1 MTRDEIIT
9 ILQAGVCEV
18 TFTKVNGELRQM
30 PCTLKNELLPV
41 ADTNKLHEEKTRKQN
56 PDNLSVWCTDKNEWR
71 SFKIANVQQITPLH
85 KTHTITLE
93 EDPETGDLILPFTDE
108 ILQEA
113 GWQEGDTLE
122 WTDLK
127 NGSWSLAKKQDETE
141 K

>member
-1 MTRDEIIT
+1 MTKEEIVAL
-9 ILQAGVCEV
+9 LQAGVCEV
-18 TFTKVNGELRQM
+18 TFTKVNGEIRQM
-30 PCTLKNELLPV
+30 PCTLKSELLPV
-41 ADTNKLHEEKTRKQN
+41 VDNNKLNEEKTRKQN

-71 SFKIANVQQITPLH
+71 SFKIANVQQITPIH

-108 ILQEA
+108 IMQEA
-113 GWQEGDTLE
+113 GWTEGDTLE

-127 NGSWSLAKKQDETE
+127 NGSWSLAKKQDETA

>member
-9 ILQAGVCEV
+9 LLQAGVCEV

-30 PCTLKNELLPV
+30 PCTLKNELLPA
-41 ADTNKLHEEKTRKQN
+41 ADVNKLHEESTRKQN

-71 SFKIANVQQITPLH
+71 SFKIANVQQIMPLH

-127 NGSWSLAKKQDETE
+127 NGSWSLAKKQDETA

>member
-1 MTRDEIIT
+1 MTKEEIVAM
-9 ILQAGVCEV
+9 LQAGVCEV
-18 TFTKVNGELRQM
+18 TFTKVNGEIRQM
-30 PCTLKNELLPV
+30 PCTLKSELLPTV
-41 ADTNKLHEEKTRKQN
+41 DANKLHEEKTRKQN

-85 KTHTITLE
+85 KTHTVTLE

>member
-9 ILQAGVCEV
+9 LLQAGVCEV
-18 TFTKVNGELRQM
+18 TFTKVNGEIRQM
-30 PCTLKNELLPV
+30 PCTLKSELLPV
-41 ADTNKLHEEKTRKQN
+41 ADVNKLHEEKTRKQN

>member
-1 MTRDEIIT
+1 MTKEEIVAM
-9 ILQAGVCEV
+9 LQADVCEV
-18 TFTKVNGELRQM
+18 TFTKVNGEIRQM
-30 PCTLKNELLPV
+30 PCTLKSELLPV
-41 ADTNKLHEEKTRKQN
+41 VDANKLHEGKTRKSN

-71 SFKIANVQQITPLH
+71 SFKIANVQQITPIH
-85 KTHTITLE
+85 KTHIVTLE

-113 GWQEGDTLE
+113 GWAEGDTLE

-127 NGSWSLAKKQDETE
+127 NGSWSLAKQQDETA